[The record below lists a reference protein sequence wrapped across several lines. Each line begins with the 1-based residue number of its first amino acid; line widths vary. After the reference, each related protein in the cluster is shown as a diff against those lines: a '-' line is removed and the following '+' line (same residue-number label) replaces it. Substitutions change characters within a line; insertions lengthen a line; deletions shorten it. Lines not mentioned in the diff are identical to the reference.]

1 MIGKAVVVAGQH
13 ENASGRVEKGVMSY
27 LLLSRSGKSQKFV
40 FANQQIEAGL
50 KSPDAGSFGNE
61 FLSDQPE
68 AVNGADA
75 DSCVD

>member
-1 MIGKAVVVAGQH
+1 MIGKAVIVVGQH
-13 ENASGRVEKGVMSY
+13 VNASGRVEKRVMSY
-27 LLLSRSGKSQKFV
+27 LSLSRSRKRLEFF

-50 KSPDAGSFGNE
+50 KPPDAGSFGNE